1 MCATSKSR
9 AALPPVLHQSLMEI
23 VLQMANSLICPS
35 FSKLRVGARSDAE
48 CSLISSVTVF

>member
-23 VLQMANSLICPS
+23 VLQVEVREMANSLTS
-35 FSKLRVGARSDAE
+35 FSKLRVELCRGAE
-48 CSLISSVTVF
+48 CSLIS